1 MALPISYGIPDL
13 MKASDLD
20 IAMPEGTVSRQI
32 RVTPSNLSSIVSP
45 TYTVPSTGRL
55 TDQVFNSQNIYF
67 DIPCLPNS
75 WIDTRQSTVS
85 FRAIYETVTA
95 GNLNV
100 IANAALRGGGYAFFD
115 GLQVLGPAGNILES
129 CSELGLVYNL
139 LTEYAMSNS
148 DRDGVGIQYGF
159 QSTAQSAVVGHSIDA
174 LVGTLA
180 VPLSQST
187 SYSFPLLS
195 SIIGSAASKAF
206 PIGNVPKL
214 QVILSTTNL
223 LPITM
228 TATSATAAGTF
239 RVTLTD
245 MVLNLQYIT
254 LPPAAQ
260 NMIESSLSD
269 GKYYIQGNAYRVASS
284 TLPAAITGFSSV
296 ISGIRASSLKSV
308 FFAFNELA
316 TTNVWGKYSSKNPCV
331 SHFAFNANGLRYPSL
346 PVEAYLHPA
355 RVLTELQRA
364 MGSFNSTELKCVAD
378 TARFCVLSTG
388 AAARSYAVATPT
400 RDSYWEN
407 TANGDSVA
415 LGQACFYFGVD
426 TEDVNKKGVLSG
438 LNINSSQVFLEVTMG
453 ETPTSS
459 HSVYSIGMLDA
470 IYVVDARTGN
480 IDVRL

>member
-45 TYTVPSTGRL
+45 TYTAPTNTRL

-187 SYSFPLLS
+187 S
-195 SIIGSAASKAF
+195 
-206 PIGNVPKL
+206 PK
-214 QVILSTTNL
+214 
-223 LPITM
+223 
-228 TATSATAAGTF
+228 
-239 RVTLTD
+239 
-245 MVLNLQYIT
+245 
-254 LPPAAQ
+254 
-260 NMIESSLSD
+260 
-269 GKYYIQGNAYRVASS
+269 
-284 TLPAAITGFSSV
+284 
-296 ISGIRASSLKSV
+296 
-308 FFAFNELA
+308 
-316 TTNVWGKYSSKNPCV
+316 
-331 SHFAFNANGLRYPSL
+331 
-346 PVEAYLHPA
+346 
-355 RVLTELQRA
+355 
-364 MGSFNSTELKCVAD
+364 
-378 TARFCVLSTG
+378 
-388 AAARSYAVATPT
+388 
-400 RDSYWEN
+400 
-407 TANGDSVA
+407 
-415 LGQACFYFGVD
+415 
-426 TEDVNKKGVLSG
+426 
-438 LNINSSQVFLEVTMG
+438 
-453 ETPTSS
+453 TSS
-459 HSVYSIGMLDA
+459 HSFDNQLVTYHNDCYQCYGCW
-470 IYVVDARTGN
+470 N
-480 IDVRL
+480 IQSYFN